1 MISELDESI
10 RRVLIE
16 EGGLD
21 PAEIDIRFEIPDRD
35 WAASISRPTVNCY
48 LFDIHEN
55 RQLRGAGWYVE
66 GNGRQ
71 ARTRRPPMR
80 INLSYL
86 ITAWTKAVE
95 DEHRLLWQV
104 LATLA
109 HFPEFPKAKLQGALA
124 EIEGE
129 IPTMIAQPDG
139 GPLRSPGEFWSALEN
154 KLKPSIN
161 YVVTLP
167 LDTMIGTVAPFVLTP
182 LTLRSFNFGGD
193 GAAGGA
199 AAGAGGAGAAGSGA
213 GGAGAAGAGGD
224 GAAPAGLA
232 RAAGGAL
239 RGPGG
244 DFTITGAVRDA
255 GGNIIKAARVYFLGG
270 SRRIGYRSS
279 IGTTAGF
286 VAFGRRDGPG
296 HGRGDGLDQSVITN
310 CEGGF
315 TLYAVPPGIH
325 RVAIQLPGQPLR
337 QRELTVPAESYDLI
351 LDDVPAAAPAPAP
364 PSPAPEPPAP
374 APRRRRSTD

>member
-1 MISELDESI
+1 MIAELDESI
-10 RRVLIE
+10 RKVLIE

-66 GNGRQ
+66 GNGRE

-109 HFPEFPKAKLQGALA
+109 RFPDFPKAKLQGALA

-129 IPTMIAQPDG
+129 LPTMIAQPDG

-199 AAGAGGAGAAGSGA
+199 AAA
-213 GGAGAAGAGGD
+213 AAGAGAGAGATTGGD
-224 GAAPAGLA
+224 AAGAAPAGLA
-232 RAAGGAL
+232 RGPGGAL

-279 IGTTAGF
+279 IGATAGF
-286 VAFGRRDGPG
+286 VAYGRREGPG
-296 HGRGDGLDQSVITN
+296 HGRGSGLDQSVITN

-315 TLYAVPPGIH
+315 TLYAVPPGVH

-351 LDDVPAAAPAPAP
+351 LEDVPAAAPL
-364 PSPAPEPPAP
+364 PAPEPPPPAAP
-374 APRRRRSTD
+374 PRRRSKT